1 MRDGNVLI
9 APPLA
14 ALGPV
19 CLKCGTDQALQSRT
33 QVFYWHPPWIYAL
46 LLLRVLPYIIGAL
59 VTRKK
64 ATLTYSLCETHFSAM
79 RRAKWFGLLSIL
91 AIIAGSV
98 ALGVQR
104 ATANDVGTM
113 LVVLL
118 AMLVAIVAIARL
130 WIAPTQIQT
139 RKIIKLQAEFTGIAP
154 EALDRLV
161 PEQL

>member
-1 MRDGNVLI
+1 
-9 APPLA
+9 
-14 ALGPV
+14 
-19 CLKCGTDQALQSRT
+19 
-33 QVFYWHPPWIYAL
+33 
-46 LLLRVLPYIIGAL
+46 
-59 VTRKK
+59 
-64 ATLTYSLCETHFSAM
+64 M